1 MLPLFLFET
10 YFPFSDLS
18 HQIVEWIFC
27 PTFYQFNFNFSHFRK
42 VTHLFYFFTGKW
54 SSNIPT
60 CDPILCPP
68 IETTSTHLI
77 VHESNLTYGGEAVF
91 RCQWGYVL
99 QGVEKIYC
107 QMNGRWSSPIPTCL
121 GKFCLPI
128 QYEMEKGLIRTAL
141 WYFSSPFKS

>member
-1 MLPLFLFET
+1 M
-10 YFPFSDLS
+10 
-18 HQIVEWIFC
+18 
-27 PTFYQFNFNFSHFRK
+27 
-42 VTHLFYFFTGKW
+42 
-54 SSNIPT
+54 
-60 CDPILCPP
+60 CPP

-99 QGVEKIYC
+99 QGAEKIYC

-121 GKFCLPI
+121 GKLSLPI

-141 WYFSSPFKS
+141 WYFIAPVQVVNLILGHYSIKERETKVP